1 MKGSQST
8 HNCLSPGQSA
18 KKAGTVVHLFLRCQ
32 IVNFSS
38 NLKRLLPALGPISP
52 AERLRAC
59 CGALV
64 GILVTGLISRLALG
78 NTADLPLLIA
88 PMGASAVLLFAV
100 PASPLAQPWS
110 ILGGNIVS
118 GLVGVACAQAIPDP
132 VAAAALGGGAA
143 IGVMMLLR
151 CLHPPGGAVALTA
164 VLGGPAIQAAGFGF
178 ALWPVGLNSLLLLV
192 AALIFN
198 NLTGRR
204 YPHLAPAQAA
214 GGTARIGFAQADLDA
229 VLATYD
235 QVLDVS
241 RDDLDDLLHQVELRT
256 LERQAGGVTCGTVM
270 ARDVLAVPAHMPL
283 AAAWGALNDRRIKA
297 LPVADA
303 DGRVIGLATR
313 SDFIKATGWGRVPA
327 KGLRRLWR
335 RNGAMPQTVGQIM
348 TAPVQSAAPETR
360 LAALVPAMTEAGLR
374 HVPIVDRDDRLVG
387 LVTQT
392 DLLAGLFGER
402 ATKPEMR
409 RAG

>member
-1 MKGSQST
+1 MKLLST
-8 HNCLSPGQSA
+8 
-18 KKAGTVVHLFLRCQ
+18 
-32 IVNFSS
+32 
-38 NLKRLLPALGPISP
+38 LKRLLPGLGPVSP

-64 GILVTGLISRLALG
+64 GILVTGLVCRLALG
-78 NTADLPLLIA
+78 NTTDLPLLIA
-88 PMGASAVLLFAV
+88 PTGASAVLLFAV

-118 GLVGVACAQAIPDP
+118 ALIGIACLRLIPDP
-132 VAAAALGGGAA
+132 LVAAALAGAAA
-143 IGVMMLLR
+143 IGAMMLLR

-178 ALWPVGLNSLLLLV
+178 ALWPVGLNSLLLLI

-198 NLTGRR
+198 NATGRR
-204 YPHLAPAQAA
+204 YPHLAPVVPA
-214 GGTARIGFAQADLDA
+214 GGASRIGFAQADLDA
-229 VLATYD
+229 VLASYD

-241 RDDLDDLLHQVELRT
+241 RDDLDDLLHRVELRA
-256 LERQAGGVTCGTVM
+256 LERQAGDATCGAVM
-270 ARDVLAVPAHMPL
+270 ARDVATVPADLPL
-283 AAAWGALNDRRIKA
+283 AAAWAALDERRIKA
-297 LPVADA
+297 LPVAGA

-313 SDFIKATGWGRVPA
+313 SDFIKATGWGAQPPR
-327 KGLRRLWR
+327 GLRRLLR
-335 RNGAMPQTVGQIM
+335 RKATMPQTVGQIM
-348 TAPVQSAAPETR
+348 TAPVHCAAPETR

-374 HVPIVDRDDRLVG
+374 HVPIVDRDDRLIG

-402 ATKPEMR
+402 AARPEMR
-409 RAG
+409 KAG

>member
-1 MKGSQST
+1 MK
-8 HNCLSPGQSA
+8 
-18 KKAGTVVHLFLRCQ
+18 FLPD
-32 IVNFSS
+32 
-38 NLKRLLPALGPISP
+38 LKRLLPALGPVSP

-59 CGALV
+59 CGALI
-64 GILVTGLISRLALG
+64 GLLVTGFVSRFALG
-78 NTADLPLLIA
+78 GTADLPLLIA

-110 ILGGNIVS
+110 ILGGNTVS
-118 GLVGVACAQAIPDP
+118 ALVGVACARLVPDP
-132 VAAAALGGGAA
+132 AAAAALGGAAA
-143 IGVMMLLR
+143 IGAMMALR

-178 ALWPVGLNSLLLLV
+178 ALWPVGLNSLLLLIT
-192 AALIFN
+192 ALVFN

-204 YPHLAPAQAA
+204 YPHLAPAAPA
-214 GGTARIGFAQADLDA
+214 GGASRIGFAEADLDA
-229 VLATYD
+229 VLTAYD

-241 RDDLDDLLHQVELRT
+241 RDDLGDLLHQVELRA
-256 LERQAGGVTCGTVM
+256 LERQAGGATCGAVM
-270 ARDVLAVPAHMPL
+270 ARNVAPVPADMPL
-283 AAAWGALNDRRIKA
+283 AAAWAALNQRRIKA
-297 LPVADA
+297 LPVV
-303 DGRVIGLATR
+303 DGDDRVIGLATR
-313 SDFIKATGWGRVPA
+313 SDFIKATGWGDLAPR
-327 KGLRRLWR
+327 GLRRLWHR
-335 RNGAMPQTVGQIM
+335 RRVMPQTVGQIM

-374 HVPIVDRDDRLVG
+374 HVPIVDRDDRLIG

-402 ATKPEMR
+402 AARPDLR

>member
-1 MKGSQST
+1 VKFIQT
-8 HNCLSPGQSA
+8 
-18 KKAGTVVHLFLRCQ
+18 
-32 IVNFSS
+32 
-38 NLKRLLPALGPISP
+38 LKRLVPGLGPVSP

-78 NTADLPLLIA
+78 DAGALPLLIA

-110 ILGGNIVS
+110 ILGGNTIS
-118 GLVGVACAQAIPDP
+118 ALVGVACAQAIPDP
-132 VAAAALGGGAA
+132 VTAAAVAGAAA
-143 IGVMMLLR
+143 IGIMMLTR

-192 AALIFN
+192 AALFFN
-198 NLTGRR
+198 NVTGRR
-204 YPHLAPAQAA
+204 YPHLAPAQPA
-214 GGTARIGFAQADLDA
+214 GGASRIGFAQADLDA
-229 VLATYD
+229 VLASYD

-241 RDDLDDLLHQVELRT
+241 RDDLDDLLHQVELRA
-256 LERQAGGVTCGTVM
+256 LERQAGGVTCGAVM
-270 ARDVLAVPAHMPL
+270 ARDIAAVPADMPL
-283 AAAWGALNDRRIKA
+283 AAAWAALNDRRIKA
-297 LPVADA
+297 LPVAGA

-313 SDFIKATGWGRVPA
+313 SDFIKATGWGNVGP
-327 KGLRRLWR
+327 KGLRRLWQR
-335 RNGAMPQTVGQIM
+335 LPGGAQTVGQIM
-348 TAPVQSAAPETR
+348 VAPVHCAAPETR

-374 HVPIVDRDDRLVG
+374 HVPIVDRDDRLIG

-402 ATKPEMR
+402 MARPELR
-409 RAG
+409 KAG